1 MPKPTVK
8 PSPKPTAKPS
18 KVTQLVK
25 TATAPTAKQAPP
37 SLPTLMHE
45 AAAHMAVAD
54 HGSAMRV
61 YRAALAQAP
70 NNAGAAFGLAVLLN
84 RLGNSQEAL
93 QWLQRLQ
100 RSVGKLRTKE
110 TATLR
115 AGIWAQVGLAQ
126 QHLGQLPSALEAFQ
140 AAYKLAPTPE
150 LTQRIEHLKPLAN
163 SPQPVQQLILHAR
176 QQVERNALDDA
187 YKSYVAA
194 LQLHPDNPLALHGLA
209 MVQRQRGFLIEALPL
224 LQKAMV
230 LLPERPDFFNDL
242 GMLFQDRG
250 ELAQAVSFHKRALKL
265 NPSFTWARLNLGV
278 AYKRLGHNDDALA
291 TYQAVLSAQP
301 HIPEVHNN
309 LGNLLRT
316 MGRHAEARACLLQ
329 ALALRPTYAD
339 ALANLQ
345 ELDAELAAAAALT
358 KKAPPRPPV
367 TTAKPVASKTIA
379 PKQASTRA
387 SAKKSTKPSVV
398 AKAPAPKTNATPT
411 KKPSIKPVASKTVAV
426 KSATTRATA
435 QKLIKK
441 IAPAKRA
448 KSSK

>member
-1 MPKPTVK
+1 MPKPQAKPAVK
-8 PSPKPTAKPS
+8 PSTKPS

-25 TATAPTAKQAPP
+25 TATAPKPKQAPP
-37 SLPTLMHE
+37 SLPALMQQ

-61 YRAALAQAP
+61 YRQALTQAP

-84 RLGNSQEAL
+84 QIGNSQEAL

-110 TATLR
+110 SAPLR
-115 AGIWAQVGLAQ
+115 AGIWAQVGLAYQ
-126 QHLGQLPSALEAFQ
+126 SSGQLPNALEAFQ
-140 AAYKLAPTPE
+140 AAHKLSPTPE

-176 QQVERNALDDA
+176 QQVERNALDGA
-187 YKSYVAA
+187 YQSYVAA

-209 MVQRQRGFLIEALPL
+209 MVQRQRGFLAEALPL
-224 LQKAMV
+224 LQKAIV

-291 TYQAVLSAQP
+291 AYQAVLSTQP
-301 HIPEVHNN
+301 DIPEVHNN

-316 MGRHAEARACLLQ
+316 MGRHVEARACLLQ

-339 ALANLQ
+339 AIANLQ
-345 ELDAELAAAAALT
+345 ELDAELAAAAAPA
-358 KKAPPRPPV
+358 KKAP
-367 TTAKPVASKTIA
+367 AKKPVAKPAASKKIA
-379 PKQASTRA
+379 AKPAPTRA
-387 SAKKSTKPSVV
+387 RPVK
-398 AKAPAPKTNATPT
+398 
-411 KKPSIKPVASKTVAV
+411 SIKPSVAV
-426 KSATTRATA
+426 KSP
-435 QKLIKK
+435 KK
-441 IAPAKRA
+441 K
-448 KSSK
+448 

>member
-1 MPKPTVK
+1 MHMSKPT
-8 PSPKPTAKPS
+8 TKPS

-25 TATAPTAKQAPP
+25 TATAPKGPKAPA
-37 SLPTLMHE
+37 SLPELMQQ

-61 YRAALAQAP
+61 YREALAQAP

-110 TATLR
+110 TAQLR

-140 AAYKLAPTPE
+140 AAHKLAPTAE
-150 LTQRIEHLKPLAN
+150 LAQRIEHLKPLAS

-176 QQVERNALDDA
+176 AQVERNALDDA
-187 YKSYVAA
+187 YQSYVAA

-209 MVQRQRGFLIEALPL
+209 MVQRQRGFLVEALPL
-224 LQKAMV
+224 LQKAIV

-242 GMLFQDRG
+242 GMLFQDRA
-250 ELAQAVSFHKRALKL
+250 ELTQAVSFHKRALKL
-265 NPSFTWARLNLGV
+265 NPDFTWARLNLGV

-329 ALALRPTYAD
+329 ALALRPAYAD

-345 ELDAELAAAAALT
+345 ELDAELAATAA
-358 KKAPPRPPV
+358 
-367 TTAKPVASKTIA
+367 
-379 PKQASTRA
+379 
-387 SAKKSTKPSVV
+387 
-398 AKAPAPKTNATPT
+398 
-411 KKPSIKPVASKTVAV
+411 
-426 KSATTRATA
+426 
-435 QKLIKK
+435 
-441 IAPAKRA
+441 APAKKVPA
-448 KSSK
+448 KAKKARRTGKQTCDKTRSQGPRNQAPSSKSPRRQSQANCFQNNSC